1 MKKKKRIVTE
11 NDWIPVG
18 IYSSVRIAEFDGVL
32 QIQKGNR
39 YGQTNQLEW
48 MIAKTWDEKVKG
60 PVPVR
65 KPNGAYLCIPTN
77 IPLAEDK
84 SLAINILQA
93 LISQIE
99 KESIINDKS

>member
-1 MKKKKRIVTE
+1 MKKKKKIITE

-18 IYSSVRIAEFDGVL
+18 IYTSVRIAEFDGTI

-48 MIAKTWDEKVKG
+48 MIAKTWDEKIKG
-60 PVPVR
+60 PIPVR
-65 KPNGAYLCIPTN
+65 KPGGAYLCIPTN

-84 SLAINILQA
+84 ALAVSILQA
-93 LISQIE
+93 LISQIT
-99 KESIINDKS
+99 KEPINDKS